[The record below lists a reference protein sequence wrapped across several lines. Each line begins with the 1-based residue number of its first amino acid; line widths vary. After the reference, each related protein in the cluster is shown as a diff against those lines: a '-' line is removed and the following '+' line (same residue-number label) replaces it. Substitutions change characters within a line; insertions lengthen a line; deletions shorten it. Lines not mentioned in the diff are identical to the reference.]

1 MNCGPIDTA
10 EQIIRKMHGLSLCNK
25 YSMKNIVQEHLL
37 NGHDLQSL
45 KEKFAIDAKRHGQ
58 FPNLVLFKYN
68 QIESPMG
75 EKVVQH
81 ARGVILD
88 ESDNWKVVS
97 WPFNKFFNYGEGHA
111 DSIDWSTAK
120 VQEKL
125 DGSLTTLYFYQGE
138 WRVASSGMP
147 DAAGNIS
154 SVELMSSGGRWN
166 PRPGME
172 INIPGSFAEY
182 FHQILALYPDL
193 QSQVLERTLNSE
205 YCFMFEMMGL
215 LNKVVVPHYQARL
228 VLLGARHLT
237 TGMELTG
244 REANGTLLRNA
255 AEVVTEFP
263 LTSMDGIVSTFT
275 SMSPLQQEGYVVVDD
290 EFHRIK
296 VKHPGYVALHHA
308 KDGMNPK
315 SFLEIIRSGESEE
328 VLVAFPEFKPMMDA
342 LTLKYRELESVLE
355 ADYQRLK
362 DIPIQKDFA
371 LEALKTKCSGAL
383 FSLRAKKVVS
393 IRQFLQEMRVDNLMN
408 LLGENNVDK

>member
-1 MNCGPIDTA
+1 M
-10 EQIIRKMHGLSLCNK
+10 GLILCHHN
-25 YSMKNIVQEHLL
+25 MKNIVQEHLL
-37 NGHDLQSL
+37 EGHDIQSL

-68 QIESPMG
+68 QIDSPMG

-88 ESDNWKVVS
+88 ESDQWKVVS

-111 DSIDWSTAK
+111 DSIDWNTAK

-125 DGSLTTLYFYQGE
+125 DGSLTTLYFYQEE

-182 FHQILALYPDL
+182 FHQILALYPEL
-193 QSQVLERTLNSE
+193 HSQVKEKAINAE

-228 VLLGARHLT
+228 VLLGARHLA
-237 TGMELTG
+237 TGVELTS
-244 REANGTLLRNA
+244 RDANRLLKDA
-255 AEVVTEFP
+255 AEVVNEFS
-263 LTSMDGIVSTFT
+263 LTSVEDVVSTFT
-275 SMSPLQQEGYVVVDD
+275 SMSPLQQEGYVVVDS
-290 EFHRIK
+290 EFRRIK

-315 SFLEIIRSGESEE
+315 AFLEIIRSGESEE
-328 VLVAFPEFKPMMDA
+328 VLVAFPEFKPMMDVLA
-342 LTLKYRELESVLE
+342 LKYRDLESVLE
-355 ADYQRLK
+355 SDYQRLK

-383 FSLRAKKVVS
+383 FSIRAKKVAS
-393 IRQFLQEMRVDNLMN
+393 IRQFLQEMRVENLMN
-408 LLGENNVDK
+408 LLGEKE